1 MFTPEFINYAKNEY
15 VLFANHNLENQDA
28 INLSVQYNKARI
40 AFGATHLPP
49 HMKSCR
55 IIYDIRG
62 QSVSSL
68 AIDEIIQALAALC
81 TVEFKR

>member
-1 MFTPEFINYAKNEY
+1 MFTPEFIDLSKNEY
-15 VLFANHNLENQDA
+15 VLLANHNLENQDA

-40 AFGATHLPP
+40 AFGAKHLPP

-62 QSVSSL
+62 QSISDL
-68 AIDEIIQALAALC
+68 AINEIILALAALC